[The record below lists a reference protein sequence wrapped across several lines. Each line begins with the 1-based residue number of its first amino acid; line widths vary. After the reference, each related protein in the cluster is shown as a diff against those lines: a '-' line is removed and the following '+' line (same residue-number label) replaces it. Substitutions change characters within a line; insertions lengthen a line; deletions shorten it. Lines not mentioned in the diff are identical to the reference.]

1 MSSEHMG
8 NGEKV
13 KVKALGQR
21 IRVARE
27 RAGLKQAEL
36 ARRCGVIST
45 TAWRWEDGR
54 AEPSLAMLRRISS
67 EVGVELG
74 WLVAGDAAA

>member
-1 MSSEHMG
+1 MSSDDT
-8 NGEKV
+8 NAAS
-13 KVKALGQR
+13 VKALGRR
-21 IRVARE
+21 IRAARE

-54 AEPSLAMLRRISS
+54 AEPPLGMLRRISS
-67 EVGVELG
+67 ETGADLG
-74 WLVAGDAAA
+74 WLVSGNAAA